1 MCKCLCVFV
10 CMKYMLATQK
20 HELLTLKT
28 KFTQSCHEIT
38 FSSRLHT
45 YISKLNA
52 CFEGA
57 LQTYQVTCTKKLP
70 LSAQSQVT
78 IYFP

>member
-1 MCKCLCVFV
+1 
-10 CMKYMLATQK
+10 MLATQK

-45 YISKLNA
+45 YIK
-52 CFEGA
+52 
-57 LQTYQVTCTKKLP
+57 T
-70 LSAQSQVT
+70 
-78 IYFP
+78 